1 MDGSKVSSQP
11 SWGHLKRCVRKSAWS
26 CAKNNESE
34 QATDSFISDCKLDAA
49 LSGQDLECLTLMAI
63 WVALKT
69 MQQRDLRNAL
79 DASTCHHCVRAG

>member
-1 MDGSKVSSQP
+1 
-11 SWGHLKRCVRKSAWS
+11 
-26 CAKNNESE
+26 
-34 QATDSFISDCKLDAA
+34 